1 MNFDALDKVATLAR
15 SDENKA
21 AGDLQQQRQLLAESS
36 TRLSQLETF
45 KNEYEQRLETLSREG
60 MDARQLAGYR
70 QFLANLND
78 AINMQSQQVSSG
90 EAELELRREAFLGHN
105 QRRNSV
111 EELVSRGRADLLREE
126 ARIEQRQSDESSLG
140 RHGHHQT

>member
-15 SDENKA
+15 SRENKA
-21 AGDLQQQRQLLAESS
+21 AGQLQEQRQVLDESS
-36 TRLSQLETF
+36 SRLTQLESF
-45 KNEYEQRLETLSREG
+45 KREYEERLEALSRTG

-78 AINMQSQQVSSG
+78 AIRLQTRQVSHG

-105 QRRNSV
+105 QRRSSV
-111 EELVSRGRADLLREE
+111 EELISRGRADLLREE
-126 ARIEQRQSDESSLG
+126 ARLEQRQSDENSLG
-140 RHGHHQT
+140 RYGRGPA

>member
-1 MNFDALDKVATLAR
+1 MNFDALDKVAVLAR
-15 SDENKA
+15 SDENRA
-21 AGDLQQQRQLLAESS
+21 AGELQQQRQVLAESS
-36 TRLSQLETF
+36 SRLSQLETF
-45 KNEYEQRLETLSREG
+45 KREYEERLESLSRRG

-78 AINMQSQQVSSG
+78 AISLQTRQVNQG
-90 EAELELRREAFLGHN
+90 EEELEARREAFVGHN

-126 ARIEQRQSDESSLG
+126 ARLEQRQSDENSLG
-140 RHGHHQT
+140 RYGRGQA